1 MLANSGSPKNKKGIA
16 SQPMLLTV
24 VSKSS
29 KSSFLELPN
38 LNVHVLISLTHCMKD
53 RIKFTL
59 ITFGKHIHL

>member
-29 KSSFLELPN
+29 KNSFLELPN
-38 LNVHVLISLTHCMKD
+38 LDVHV
-53 RIKFTL
+53 
-59 ITFGKHIHL
+59 

>member
-29 KSSFLELPN
+29 KNSFLECTCIN
-38 LNVHVLISLTHCMKD
+38 ILTHCMKD

-59 ITFGKHIHL
+59 ITFGKHIHI